1 MARRRDR
8 GSATVEFALVLPIL
22 LVVSLAVVQV
32 GLLVRDQLV
41 LVAAARSGA
50 REAAVTGDDGAVW
63 AAVERAAT
71 TIAPGAISMEVGREG
86 ARGAA
91 VRVDLEYRAPVRV
104 PFVGWLF
111 PPSVRLHARAAM
123 RQEFG

>member
-1 MARRRDR
+1 MVLRRDR
-8 GSATVEFALVLPIL
+8 GSATVEFALVLPVL
-22 LVVSLAVVQV
+22 LIVSLAVVQI

-50 REAAVTGDDGAVW
+50 REAAVTADDGAVR

-71 TIAPGAISMEVGREG
+71 TVAPGAITMEVARDG
-86 ARGAA
+86 ARGAQ
-91 VRVDLEYRAPVRV
+91 VSVHLEYRAPVRV

>member
-22 LVVSLAVVQV
+22 LVVSLAVVQI

-50 REAAVTGDDGAVW
+50 REAAVTGDDGEVR

-86 ARGAA
+86 PRGAT
-91 VRVDLEYRAPVRV
+91 VSVNLVYRAPIRV

-111 PPSVRLHARAAM
+111 PPSVQLHARAAM